1 MRIEPETCNQAVF
14 ESTPQYNVG
23 FEISESELNYIAQ
36 NYSSKTDR
44 ILSGLF
50 FGCDLVLDT
59 KEAHVVGVA

>member
-14 ESTPQYNVG
+14 ESTPQYNAG

-50 FGCDLVLDT
+50 FGCDLVL
-59 KEAHVVGVA
+59 